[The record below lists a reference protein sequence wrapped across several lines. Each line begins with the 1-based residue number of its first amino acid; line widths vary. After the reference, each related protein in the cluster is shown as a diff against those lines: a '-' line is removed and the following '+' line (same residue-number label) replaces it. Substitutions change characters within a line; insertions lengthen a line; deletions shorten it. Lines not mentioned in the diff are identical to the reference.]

1 MGGFRD
7 GVEVFIY
14 IYIACLRQEVA
25 SLPRLL
31 SAYGAVEGGGMSG
44 GGGGKGRFM
53 KLMK

>member
-31 SAYGAVEGGGMSG
+31 SAYAGHYSVVSYASV
-44 GGGGKGRFM
+44 RRA
-53 KLMK
+53 LVPV